1 MRFIDMF
8 QPLVPIVPE
17 VSPPSKRITFK
28 ERSAWTIITLIVF
41 LVCCQI
47 PLYGVRVGDRVDP
60 LQWLRV
66 MLASNR
72 GSLMEL
78 GISPIVTSSLL
89 MQLLAGMKQISVDME
104 KPEDRQLYACVQKIM
119 GLFITLVEATLYVS
133 SGMYGDVASLGWANC
148 VLLVLQLFFAG
159 VLVLLLDEMLQL
171 GYGIGSGISLFI
183 ATNICENIL
192 WKAFSPTT
200 INVGAG
206 AQFEGAVIAAFHL
219 LITRPD
225 KMGALREAFYR
236 TNLPNI
242 TNLLATVVV
251 FLVVIYIQGFRVDLP
266 IKRARARGGPE
277 QNFPIKLF
285 YNSNIPV
292 ILQTALVSNLYF
304 FSQLLH
310 RRYANNFFVR
320 LFGEWRPNA
329 SGRMVP
335 ISGLAY
341 YVSPPENFVEVMRDP
356 FHAIFYLLFVLGSCA
371 VFSVTWLQV
380 SGAAPED
387 VARKLKK
394 QGIVIKGF
402 REGSVLKVLKRY
414 IPIAA
419 AFGGVCIG
427 ILSLFADSMGAI
439 GSGTGILLAVT
450 IIFQYFEIYAQEQQL
465 ESSMLAG
472 NVG

>member
-1 MRFIDMF
+1 
-8 QPLVPIVPE
+8 
-17 VSPPSKRITFK
+17 
-28 ERSAWTIITLIVF
+28 
-41 LVCCQI
+41 
-47 PLYGVRVGDRVDP
+47 
-60 LQWLRV
+60 
-66 MLASNR
+66 
-72 GSLMEL
+72 ME
-78 GISPIVTSSLL
+78 
-89 MQLLAGMKQISVDME
+89 
-104 KPEDRQLYACVQKIM
+104 C
-119 GLFITLVEATLYVS
+119 F
-133 SGMYGDVASLGWANC
+133 
-148 VLLVLQLFFAG
+148 LLVLQLFCAG

-277 QNFPIKLF
+277 QNFPI
-285 YNSNIPV
+285 NI
-292 ILQTALVSNLYF
+292 
-304 FSQLLH
+304 
-310 RRYANNFFVR
+310 FVR

-329 SGRMVP
+329 TGRMVP

-341 YVSPPENFVEVMRDP
+341 YVSPPENFVEVARDP